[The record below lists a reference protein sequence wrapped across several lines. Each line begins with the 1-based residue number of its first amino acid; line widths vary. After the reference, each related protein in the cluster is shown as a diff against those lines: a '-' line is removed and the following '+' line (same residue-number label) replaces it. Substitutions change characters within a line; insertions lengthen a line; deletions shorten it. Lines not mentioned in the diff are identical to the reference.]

1 MRSEDALSAFV
12 TGCGA
17 RGLSPV
23 TVEWYGL
30 LLGRFLVGHAQVP
43 VDPGEVERFLVLPG
57 ASQGTRHAYFR
68 ALRAFYRWLRR
79 RGLVEVDP
87 VAAVVAPRAARSP
100 PGALEPGE
108 LRRVL
113 AAAVCR
119 RDKVM
124 LSVLADTGI
133 RLGELV
139 SMRWEWVGEETFWV
153 EGKTGRREVPLSPW
167 LRFALVGVELPW
179 RSQRRCRS
187 GRLPLTAKGAYLAV
201 RRCLRRAGV
210 AKGGPH
216 LFRHTFGRL
225 FIRGGGDQFSLQRI
239 LGHSDIR
246 TTAIYV
252 ELEMRDVVVQHR
264 RFSPLVALLE
274 EAAG

>member
-1 MRSEDALSAFV
+1 MAVVSAPRV
-12 TGCGA
+12 
-17 RGLSPV
+17 
-23 TVEWYGL
+23 
-30 LLGRFLVGHAQVP
+30 
-43 VDPGEVERFLVLPG
+43 
-57 ASQGTRHAYFR
+57 
-68 ALRAFYRWLRR
+68 RR
-79 RGLVEVDP
+79 R
-87 VAAVVAPRAARSP
+87 P

-113 AAAVCR
+113 AAAMCR

-124 LSVLADTGI
+124 LSVLADTGV
-133 RLGELV
+133 RVGELL
-139 SMRWEWVGEETFWV
+139 SMRWEWVGEDTFTV
-153 EGKTGRREVPLSPW
+153 AGKTGIREVPLSPW

-179 RSQRRCRS
+179 RSAQGGSLTRS
-187 GRLPLTAKGAYLAV
+187 GAYRAV
-201 RRCLRRAGV
+201 RRCLARAGV
-210 AKGGPH
+210 RKGGPH
-216 LFRHTFGRL
+216 LLRHTFARL
-225 FIRGGGDQFSLQRI
+225 YIRGGGDQFSLRRI